1 MTSTFT
7 TNKNIEKPGYND
19 YATNPTGWSGPI
31 NTDFDVIDR
40 SFGGSQ
46 VLTPSGS
53 VTPPPYDLAASE
65 YRAPIFVIGNSLTS
79 AGTLVA
85 NLVYRFPSGVGGVW
99 SVFNN
104 TTGAF
109 TVTFSS
115 LGGGTSVVVSQGVS
129 TTIFC
134 DGTNVRL
141 ADDRASNAAP
151 GSTTQVLFNSG
162 GVVAA
167 SANLT
172 FTGGTL
178 TASVGYVDAIGNVRN
193 VPLNSQTANY
203 TLVASDSGKV
213 ISITTGGVIVPSGV
227 FSASNTISIYNN
239 SASSQT
245 ISQGGA
251 TLLRLAGTTTTGSR
265 TLLSYGLMTL
275 VCVGG
280 DVFVATGAG
289 LT

>member
-1 MTSTFT
+1 MPSLT
-7 TNKNIEKPGYND
+7 TNKAISKPAYNE
-19 YATNPTGWSGPI
+19 YATDPTGWSSYV
-31 NTDFDVIDR
+31 NTDWDIIDR
-40 SFGGSQ
+40 SFGGAQ
-46 VLTPSGS
+46 VLVPTGLSS
-53 VTPPPYDLAASE
+53 QTITLSASE
-65 YRAPIFVIGNSLTS
+65 YQPAIIVIGQNLST
-79 AGTLVA
+79 AGVLSG

-115 LGGGTSVVVSQGVS
+115 AGGGTSVVVSQGVS

-141 ADDRASNAAP
+141 SDDRVSNAAP

-203 TLVASDSGKV
+203 TLLASDSGKV

>member
-1 MTSTFT
+1 MASTFT
-7 TNKNIEKPGYND
+7 TNKNIEKPAYND
-19 YATNPTGWSGPI
+19 YAANATGWSGPV
-31 NTDFDVIDR
+31 NSDFDVIDK
-40 SFGGSQ
+40 SFGGTT
-46 VLTPSGS
+46 VKNPTGVSGT
-53 VTPPPYDLAASE
+53 VNLIASE
-65 YRAPIFVIGNSLTS
+65 YQSAIIVFGVSITASAVLTANVIYTI
-79 AGTLVA
+79 
-85 NLVYRFPSGVGGVW
+85 PSGVGGVW
-99 SVFNN
+99 SIYNN

-109 TVTFSS
+109 TVTFAS
-115 LGGGTSVVVSQGVS
+115 LGGGTSVVLSQGVS
-129 TTIFC
+129 TTVFS
-134 DGTNVRL
+134 DGTNIRL
-141 ADDRASNAAP
+141 CDDRVSSSAP
-151 GSTTQVLFNSG
+151 GSNTQVLFNSG
-162 GVVAA
+162 GSIAA

-172 FTGGTL
+172 VSSGTL
-178 TASVGYVDAIGNVRN
+178 TASVGFVDAIGNVRN
-193 VPLNSQTANY
+193 VPLNSQSAVY

-213 ISITTGGVIVPSGV
+213 ISITTGGVIVPSGI

-239 SASSQT
+239 SSSSQT

>member
-1 MTSTFT
+1 MASTYT

-19 YATNPTGWSGPI
+19 YASNATGWSGPV
-31 NTDFDVIDR
+31 NSDFDVIDK
-40 SFGGSQ
+40 SFGGTT
-46 VLTPSGS
+46 VKNPTGVSGTVNLIATEYQSAIIVFGVS
-53 VTPPPYDLAASE
+53 VTSPAT
-65 YRAPIFVIGNSLTS
+65 LTGS
-79 AGTLVA
+79 I
-85 NLVYRFPSGVGGVW
+85 VYTIPSGVGGVW
-99 SVFNN
+99 SIFNN
-104 TTGAF
+104 TTGAY
-109 TVTFSS
+109 TITFSN
-115 LGGGTSVVVSQGVS
+115 LGGGTSVTLSQGVS
-129 TTIFC
+129 TTVFS
-134 DGTNVRL
+134 DGTNIRL
-141 ADDRASNAAP
+141 CDDRVSNAAP
-151 GSTTQVLFNSG
+151 GSNTQVLFNSG
-162 GVVAA
+162 GSIAA

-172 FTGGTL
+172 VSSGTL
-178 TASVGYVDAIGNVRN
+178 TASVGFVDAIGNVRN

-203 TLVASDSGKV
+203 TLLASDSGKV